1 MAPIATLW
9 TSSNTSGTIA
19 HLVAAQSG
27 LAITPRF
34 ISLRQGDHKLPDYL
48 ALNPKGEVPAL
59 QLPDGSV
66 ITETPAILL
75 WIADQ
80 APDSGLLPATHPAR
94 AEAWEW
100 VSWCHFQLPR
110 SFQLCFQAKRLLPDD
125 DAAAEALRAVGQLR
139 CRAAFALAEQ
149 AVQADGTLL
158 GTGRPGAADIFLAVL
173 VRFAAFVQIDLADHP
188 GLIRLAALVAAQ
200 PAIAA
205 GLELE
210 ARS

>member
-1 MAPIATLW
+1 MSATLW

-34 ISLRQGDHKLPDYL
+34 ISLRQAEHKQPAFL
-48 ALNPKGEVPAL
+48 AINAKGEVPAL
-59 QLPDGSV
+59 QLADGAV

-80 APDSGLLPATHPAR
+80 APHSGLLPSAHPAR
-94 AEAWEW
+94 AQAMGWI
-100 VSWCHFQLPR
+100 SWCHFHMAR
-110 SFQLCFQAKRLLPDD
+110 SFQMAFQAQRLAGGDEAAGGILR
-125 DAAAEALRAVGQLR
+125 AAAVDR
-139 CRAAFALAEQ
+139 CRAQYEFAA
-149 AVQADGTLL
+149 AAITADGTLL
-158 GTGRPGAADIFLAVL
+158 GTGKPGAAEIFLAVL
-173 VRFAAFVQIDLADHP
+173 VRFAGFLKMDLSDLPAL
-188 GLIRLAALVAAQ
+188 GRLAALVAAQ

-205 GLELE
+205 AMELE

>member
-1 MAPIATLW
+1 MAAVATLW

-34 ISLRQGDHKLPDYL
+34 LSLRQGEHKQPEYL
-48 ALNPKGEVPAL
+48 AINPKGEVPAL
-59 QLPDGSV
+59 QLVDGTV

-80 APDSGLLPATHPAR
+80 APDAGLLPAAHPAR
-94 AEAWEW
+94 AQAWEW
-100 VSWCHFQLPR
+100 VSWCHFQLAR
-110 SFQLCFQAKRLLPDD
+110 SFQMAFQAKRILPDD
-125 DAAAEALRAVGQLR
+125 EAASGALRAAGLQR
-139 CRAAFALAEQ
+139 CRAAFDYAET

-158 GTGRPGAADIFLAVL
+158 GTGKPGAADIFLAL
-173 VRFAAFVQIDLADHP
+173 MVRFAAFLEIDLANHP
-188 GLIRLAALVAAQ
+188 GLNRLAALVAAQ

-205 GLELE
+205 AMALE